1 MDENFRHIYLE
12 EATELLHSLEN
23 ALLCL
28 ERDKADTKTIE
39 EVFRIMH
46 TFKGSSNMFGLEKIG
61 LLTHH
66 LETVYDRVRSG
77 DQALD
82 EDILSVTLHA
92 LDHLKEAIHDPHLSR
107 PHLTATHEDLKQKVL
122 NLVGN
127 GNTESASTE
136 KVENV
141 NEIVSKFKSLKTYF
155 IHFAPADKALTN
167 GNNPLYVIDE
177 LHQLGK
183 CRVVAS
189 NNTIPALDTF
199 RPDVSYLSWDILLAT
214 DKMKEDIE
222 NEFLFFEGICDLQI
236 EWLADSNL
244 LIKKDINRFFKAHQ
258 DETRPVDFEQLKEV
272 VSKLNP
278 KLENAKVKETVTK
291 GADETADT
299 NNSTKTGTVSSIRV
313 SSEKLDT
320 LMNQISELITTQARL
335 SMLVN
340 GLEVAEL
347 GAITENMSK
356 ITRKLRDNAFS
367 ICLIPIDTLVIRF
380 KRLVRD
386 LSKELDKNIEL
397 VTEGTDT
404 ELDKSIIEKL
414 SDPLLHLMRNCIDH
428 GIEHKDV
435 RRKYGKKEKGT
446 IRIEAYN
453 SGTNVIIRLS
463 DDGAGIDLDKV
474 RQRAIDKMIIT
485 KDAELT
491 EQEIYQLLFKPGFST
506 AVELSDISGRGVGMD
521 VVKRGIEDLQGD
533 VFIESEKEKGT
544 SFTIRLPLTLSIIDG
559 LLVEIGEN
567 TYVIP
572 LHLVD
577 KCYEVPATLL
587 TDVHQHLV
595 LDGNRMPVFHLREA
609 LHCLKPSPKMNQI
622 IKMKFMEEEVGISV
636 DTIIGEHQVVLKPL
650 GHMYRDQEEFSG
662 ATILGDGTVALVF
675 DINKLL
681 KKLINESSNNVS
693 YGKLSYH

>member
-1 MDENFRHIYLE
+1 MDNLQQIFVQ
-12 EATELLHSLEN
+12 EATELLSEL
-23 ALLCL
+23 
-28 ERDKADTKTIE
+28 E
-39 EVFRIMH
+39 EVLLTFENDLTDAESIERIFRVMH
-46 TFKGSSNMFGLEKIG
+46 TLKGSSAMFGYEKVNDFTHELEYIYDALREGTLVATEEILELTLESVDHLKMLIEDPESSDQSLLSSQVSLLEKIKQYNTG
-61 LLTHH
+61 QVVANVPEVGKAAPTSSSL
-66 LETVYDRVRSG
+66 YFI
-77 DQALD
+77 AFNPFK
-82 EDILSVTLHA
+82 DIL
-92 LDHLKEAIHDPHLSR
+92 K
-107 PHLTATHEDLKQKVL
+107 
-122 NLVGN
+122 N
-127 GNTESASTE
+127 GS
-136 KVENV
+136 
-141 NEIVSKFKSLKTYF
+141 
-155 IHFAPADKALTN
+155 
-167 GNNPLYVIDE
+167 NPLYLLED
-177 LHQLGK
+177 
-183 CRVVAS
+183 
-189 NNTIPALDTF
+189 
-199 RPDVSYLSWDILLAT
+199 LLALGQAIVLPSFKNIPDLETLVVT
-214 DKMKEDIE
+214 DCYTSFEVVLETTSSLQEIEDV
-222 NEFLFFEGICDLQI
+222 FLFVEDAAEIKI
-236 EWLADSNL
+236 E
-244 LIKKDINRFFKAHQ
+244 LIAEDQ
-258 DETRPVDFEQLKEV
+258 T
-272 VSKLNP
+272 
-278 KLENAKVKETVTK
+278 LEDGV
-291 GADETADT
+291 ADEIQSMSRPLGLKGILDMINGDKAEGTEPKHQVQKST
-299 NNSTKTGTVSSIRV
+299 SVSETKNSINSIRV
-313 SSEKLDT
+313 SSDKLDT

-335 SMLVN
+335 SMMVN

-356 ITRKLRDNAFS
+356 ISRKLRDNAFS

-380 KRLVRD
+380 QRLVRD

-435 RRKYGKKEKGT
+435 RTRQGKEEKGT

-453 SGTNVIIRLS
+453 SGTNVIIKLS

-474 RQRAIDKMIIT
+474 RQRAIDKQIIT
-485 KDAELT
+485 EDVELT

-533 VFIESEKEKGT
+533 IFIASEKGKGT

-572 LHLVD
+572 LHMVD

-595 LDGNRMPVFHLREA
+595 LDGKRMSVFHLREA
-609 LHCLKPSPKMNQI
+609 LQCSKPSPKMNQI
-622 IKMKFMEEEVGISV
+622 IKMKFMEEEVGISI

-650 GHMYRDQEEFSG
+650 GHMYRDQEQFSG

-693 YGKLSYH
+693 YGKLSYQ

>member
-1 MDENFRHIYLE
+1 MDSLQQIFVQ
-12 EATELLHSLEN
+12 EATELLSELEEV
-23 ALLCL
+23 LLTF
-28 ERDKADTKTIE
+28 ERDLTDAESIE
-39 EVFRIMH
+39 RIFRVMH
-46 TFKGSSNMFGLEKIG
+46 TLKGSSAMFGYGKVNDFTHELEYIYDALREGTLMATEEILELTLASVDHLKMLIEDPESQDQALLTSQACLLEKIKQHNSGQAGEETREVEKESEASSSIYYINFSPFEG
-61 LLTHH
+61 LLKNGSNPLYLLEDLLGLGKGLVLPSTKDIPELENLEISHCYTSFEIV
-66 LETVYDRVRSG
+66 LETVSAVSDI
-77 DQALD
+77 
-82 EDILSVTLHA
+82 EDVFLFV
-92 LDHLKEAIHDPHLSR
+92 
-107 PHLTATHEDLKQKVL
+107 ED
-122 NLVGN
+122 
-127 GNTESASTE
+127 AA
-136 KVENV
+136 
-141 NEIVSKFKSLKTYF
+141 EIK
-155 IHFAPADKALTN
+155 I
-167 GNNPLYVIDE
+167 E
-177 LHQLGK
+177 
-183 CRVVAS
+183 
-189 NNTIPALDTF
+189 
-199 RPDVSYLSWDILLAT
+199 LLA
-214 DKMKEDIE
+214 
-222 NEFLFFEGICDLQI
+222 N
-236 EWLADSNL
+236 
-244 LIKKDINRFFKAHQ
+244 
-258 DETRPVDFEQLKEV
+258 DFELNDQILEELKCSDQPAGLETI
-272 VSKLNP
+272 SNIIKSHQAGKDEP
-278 KLENAKVKETVTK
+278 KNSVHKNGSGCETK
-291 GADETADT
+291 
-299 NNSTKTGTVSSIRV
+299 NSINSIRV
-313 SSEKLDT
+313 SSDKLDT

-380 KRLVRD
+380 QRLVRD

-428 GIEHKDV
+428 GIEHKEV
-435 RRKYGKKEKGT
+435 RKEQGKKEKGT

-463 DDGAGIDLDKV
+463 DDGAGIDQDKV
-474 RQRAIDKMIIT
+474 RQRAIDKQIISE
-485 KDAELT
+485 DLELT

-533 VFIESEKEKGT
+533 IFIESEKGKGT

-567 TYVIP
+567 TYIIP

-577 KCYEVPATLL
+577 KCFEVPSTLL

-595 LDGNRMPVFHLREA
+595 LDGNRMPVFHLRES

-650 GHMYRDQEEFSG
+650 GHMYHDQEEFSG

-693 YGKLSYH
+693 YGKLSYQ